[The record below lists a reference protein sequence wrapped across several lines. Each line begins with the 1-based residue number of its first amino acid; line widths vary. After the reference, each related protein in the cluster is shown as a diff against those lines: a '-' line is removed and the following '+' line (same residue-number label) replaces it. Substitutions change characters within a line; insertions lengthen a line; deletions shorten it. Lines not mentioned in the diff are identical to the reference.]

1 MEEKEWLFHV
11 VLVEPE
17 IPPNTG
23 NIARTCAITGM
34 KLHLVKPLGFSIDDK
49 AVKRAGLDYWD
60 HLELEVH
67 ESLGEFLEKYK
78 DRKMYLA
85 TTHGGVRYTDVRYE
99 RGSFLLFG
107 KETAGLPKELSR
119 GIPMPRCGFRWART
133 RTSGLSICPIRRQFC
148 YTRLCVSMIFQGCGK
163 AVSKNKKVCRIKFLH
178 SCVFHHLFMI

>member
-23 NIARTCAITGM
+23 NIVRTCAITGM

-107 KETAGLPKELSR
+107 KETAGLPKELIAR
-119 GIPMPRCGFRWART
+119 HPDAAVRIPMGKNPDLRSLNLSNSAAILIYEAMRQHDFP
-133 RTSGLSICPIRRQFC
+133 GLR
-148 YTRLCVSMIFQGCGK
+148 
-163 AVSKNKKVCRIKFLH
+163 
-178 SCVFHHLFMI
+178 

>member
-107 KETAGLPKELSR
+107 KETAGLPKELIAR
-119 GIPMPRCGFRWART
+119 HPAAAVRIPMGKNPDLRSLNLSNSAAILLYEAMRQHDFP
-133 RTSGLSICPIRRQFC
+133 GLR
-148 YTRLCVSMIFQGCGK
+148 
-163 AVSKNKKVCRIKFLH
+163 
-178 SCVFHHLFMI
+178 